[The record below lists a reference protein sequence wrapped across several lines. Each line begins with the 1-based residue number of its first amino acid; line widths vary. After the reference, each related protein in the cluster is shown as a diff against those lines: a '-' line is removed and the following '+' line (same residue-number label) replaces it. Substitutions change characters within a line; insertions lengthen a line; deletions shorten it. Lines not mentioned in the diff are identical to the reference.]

1 MAIEFKGKLLNSDQ
15 LEQTDI
21 SNFKKLKSRFIDY
34 FLVALILVF
43 PVLCGIKLLISR
55 YNGKLI
61 DVLLGDLIGLVIVIV
76 LMILHEFLHAKTF
89 SKQSNV
95 SIWYKGFMM
104 MTYCTE
110 EKKAQ
115 SMLYTLLLP
124 NIIITLPIAILTVI
138 LSLFNDSSIFIKIW
152 GLISL
157 LIMLGAISDLTKSIL
172 IFRKIK
178 VINVVKIN
186 KFDFYYK

>member
-1 MAIEFKGKLLNSDQ
+1 MAIEFKGKLLNSNQ